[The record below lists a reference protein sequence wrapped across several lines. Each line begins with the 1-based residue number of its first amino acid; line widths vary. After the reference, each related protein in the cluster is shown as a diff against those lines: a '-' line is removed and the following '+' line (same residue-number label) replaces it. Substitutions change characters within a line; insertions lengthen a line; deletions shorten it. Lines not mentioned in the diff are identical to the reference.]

1 MPVLLGNEA
10 DEPEKP
16 EAVQMAP
23 AKILFRLVCV
33 IAASV
38 LSEAALGDDNI
49 PQQLLNQVLPRNEFD
64 NVPVPEH
71 NQDTNED
78 TSGDIQVNNVPTP
91 ITGSLDPEI
100 ENAPP
105 PTTDSYDPEIE
116 NAPPPTTDSYDP
128 EIENV
133 PPPATDSY
141 DPEIENVPPPAT
153 DSYDPE
159 IENVPPPATDSYN
172 SEIENVPFS
181 VNGLHHI
188 LSREECLEENQ
199 LVTNKSVLFLFL
211 NQNPSDDTP
220 STPQMADD
228 ISPTP
233 TMADDTPS
241 TPQIADNIAQ
251 MVDDTPATPQ
261 MVDNIAQMVDDTP
274 WLIVACQVQEVGGTT
289 EFVV

>member
-1 MPVLLGNEA
+1 MLRNAFQIHRNHFTTLRTLNIVLISFCVSVPVLLGNEA
-10 DEPEKP
+10 DKPEKP
-16 EAVQMAP
+16 DAVYMVP

-38 LSEAALGDDNI
+38 LSEAALGDGNI
-49 PQQLLNQVLPRNEFD
+49 PQQLQNQVLPRNEFD
-64 NVPVPEH
+64 NAPVPEN

-78 TSGDIQVNNVPTP
+78 TSGDIQVNNVLTPT
-91 ITGSLDPEI
+91 TGSLD
-100 ENAPP
+100 
-105 PTTDSYDPEIE
+105 S
-116 NAPPPTTDSYDP
+116 

-159 IENVPPPATDSYN
+159 IENVS
-172 SEIENVPFS
+172 FS

-188 LSREECLEENQ
+188 LSCEEYLEENQ
-199 LVTNKSVLFLFL
+199 LLTGKSVPFLFL

-220 STPQMADD
+220 LTLQMADDAPSTPQMAD
-228 ISPTP
+228 
-233 TMADDTPS
+233 
-241 TPQIADNIAQ
+241 NIAQ
-251 MVDDTPATPQ
+251 R
-261 MVDNIAQMVDDTP
+261 VDDTP
-274 WLIVACQVQEVGGTT
+274 WLIVACPVEEVGGTT

>member
-91 ITGSLDPEI
+91 VTGSLDPEI

-105 PTTDSYDPEIE
+105 PATESY
-116 NAPPPTTDSYDP
+116 N
-128 EIENV
+128 
-133 PPPATDSY
+133 
-141 DPEIENVPPPAT
+141 PEIENVPPPAT